1 MEKKIFIGTSE
12 FTFDESNGEYA
23 GKLTVWGR
31 ETDVAFEIKNTEESD
46 MEKIVTEKINW
57 IENNKDKI
65 TSAFMEESDDCV
77 DVIND
82 MIEDGE
88 FEADGPITAADVINA
103 LFVNNVFIWVNGL
116 NTEFMLDLDAEPD
129 YFYGHLACIEI
140 SSGYKVEFGGLNG

>member
-65 TSAFMEESDDCV
+65 TSAFM
-77 DVIND
+77 
-82 MIEDGE
+82 
-88 FEADGPITAADVINA
+88 
-103 LFVNNVFIWVNGL
+103 
-116 NTEFMLDLDAEPD
+116 
-129 YFYGHLACIEI
+129 
-140 SSGYKVEFGGLNG
+140 